1 MINRRVFWRKM
12 DAAGVGKKAYFKCE
26 FKDSLNCPA
35 TAKAVLVEEATDTTA
50 AKYICCHFTDEHN
63 HDIEED
69 ILVSEGRRSGTAL
82 WQVPGMTLTLR
93 DCQIRVYESVS
104 LPTSQPSIM

>member
-1 MINRRVFWRKM
+1 MALPETNNDISFREVKKSTGRSTLQLVINKRVFWRKM

-50 AKYICCHFTDEHN
+50 AKYICCHFT
-63 HDIEED
+63 
-69 ILVSEGRRSGTAL
+69 SGTAL
-82 WQVPGMTLTLR
+82 WQGPLPCVP
-93 DCQIRVYESVS
+93 
-104 LPTSQPSIM
+104 